1 MVVLRAPPALATGY
15 IDVAPARR
23 ARALCHAAPLRAI
36 TLISASYGDILPA
49 PRRTSGAFSFSGATV
64 TVVIGL
70 TGGIASGKSLVSA
83 MLAER
88 GALVID
94 ADKVG
99 HEAYAPGSDCHRDVV
114 AAFGTDIVAADG
126 QIDRKA
132 LGAKVFGAPE
142 QRKRLEGIV
151 WPWMR
156 TTMEGRLADLRD
168 EGVPVVVLEAAVLL
182 EAEWTPLVDQVWVV
196 TVEPQVARDRIVHRN
211 GLTPE
216 QADQRIAA
224 QLTNDERA
232 AKADRIIENSGTI
245 EELRARVDDAWGALT
260 ADLGGRTP

>member
-1 MVVLRAPPALATGY
+1 M
-15 IDVAPARR
+15 
-23 ARALCHAAPLRAI
+23 
-36 TLISASYGDILPA
+36 
-49 PRRTSGAFSFSGATV
+49 TV
-64 TVVIGL
+64 SIGL
-70 TGGIASGKSLVSA
+70 TGGIASGKSVVSG

-99 HEAYAPGSDCHRDVV
+99 HEAYAPGSACYDAVI
-114 AAFGTDIVAADG
+114 AAFGGDIVAADG

-132 LGAKVFGAPE
+132 LGAKVFGNPAE
-142 QRKRLEGIV
+142 RNRLEGIV

-156 TTMEGRLADLRD
+156 ETMRRRFDDLRA
-168 EGVPVVVLEAAVLL
+168 ESVPFVVLEAAVLI
-182 EAEWTPLVDQVWVV
+182 EADWMPLVDQVWVV
-196 TVEPQVARDRIVHRN
+196 IVAPEIARERIVQRN

-232 AKADRIIENSGTI
+232 KHAQVIIDNSGTI
-245 EELRARVDDAWGALT
+245 EELRARVAAAWDGVA
-260 ADLGGRTP
+260 AKA